1 MAKKSVW
8 IDNTVPPTN
17 YIWVK
22 TDSYGEVIGVYQYDG
37 KEWIQLPIGNV
48 NSIEGDGKISA
59 VTLEG
64 ETIDINYSIDPL
76 PNNIVIRT
84 DTGTIR
90 TVTPD
95 GKDIREVA
103 TVELISWQDV

>member
-22 TDSYGEVIGVYQYDG
+22 TDNYGEVIGVYQYDG
-37 KEWIQLPIGNV
+37 NEWVQLPIGNV
-48 NSIEGDGKISA
+48 NSIEGDGKIGA

-76 PNNIVIRT
+76 PNNVVIRT
-84 DTGTIR
+84 DTGTIK